1 MLLFI
6 SGTGGPSAH
15 PPGLA
20 WLAGPKVWE
29 VRASGKNA
37 VRSAGRNQRAGV
49 VAGWVLGT
57 APAPEMNQT
66 RSTTA
71 FDVTLANG
79 SRERI
84 DAEEVSVAD
93 ISLMFSGAGQ
103 PDPYL
108 RRCRKPWL

>member
-1 MLLFI
+1 MGGKGIREERGPL
-6 SGTGGPSAH
+6 GGPEPSV
-15 PPGLA
+15 PG
-20 WLAGPKVWE
+20 WLPVG
-29 VRASGKNA
+29 S
-37 VRSAGRNQRAGV
+37 
-49 VAGWVLGT
+49 LGT
-57 APAPEMNQT
+57 APEMNQT

>member
-1 MLLFI
+1 
-6 SGTGGPSAH
+6 
-15 PPGLA
+15 
-20 WLAGPKVWE
+20 
-29 VRASGKNA
+29 
-37 VRSAGRNQRAGV
+37 
-49 VAGWVLGT
+49 
-57 APAPEMNQT
+57 MNQT

-84 DAEEVSVAD
+84 DAEEVFVAD